1 MKNLLFVILILFS
14 FFIQSQN
21 DISQYEE
28 IYAIDTVL
36 HKVKRKETL
45 YSISKIYSVSVKD
58 LKKFNPNVQGNKLS
72 RKMLLVVPVKRL
84 LERKKIFVDN
94 KKIKSTPLYAVE
106 NIKKINFLKSL
117 FTSINYLI
125 WGDV

>member
-21 DISQYEE
+21 DMSQYEE
-28 IYAIDTVL
+28 IYTIDTIL

-45 YSISKIYSVSVKD
+45 YSISKIYSISVKD

-72 RKMLLVVPVKRL
+72 RKMLLAIPVKRL
-84 LERKKIFVDN
+84 LERKKIFVEN
-94 KKIKSTPLYAVE
+94 KKK
-106 NIKKINFLKSL
+106 
-117 FTSINYLI
+117 
-125 WGDV
+125 